1 MKTTTKKE
9 IKKTVFETAQE
20 MTLPQSIQVLT
31 ETANVAQ
38 KAGLLSVEDSVLVA
52 RAIEVVS
59 QGLVP
64 RTGEKA

>member
-1 MKTTTKKE
+1 MKTTKTKQ
-9 IKKTVFETAQE
+9 KTVFEKAQE

-52 RAIEVVS
+52 RAIEVVG
-59 QGLVP
+59 QGLMP
-64 RTGEKA
+64 KASEKA